1 MEKRQRI
8 EEALKEIGIHSIK
21 DLNEAIKKEKPL
33 DLGIM
38 VGDAEDVRKV
48 GQENTVTL
56 REVLRAA
63 EDFAYIRIKVKKC
76 GLMFE
81 TCYAAEGLKGHQNE
95 EFEKLKEKEV
105 IRFCNNRVDIG
116 GTTNELE
123 IEIKE
128 GK

>member
-1 MEKRQRI
+1 M
-8 EEALKEIGIHSIK
+8 
-21 DLNEAIKKEKPL
+21 
-33 DLGIM
+33 
-38 VGDAEDVRKV
+38 
-48 GQENTVTL
+48 TL

-105 IRFCNNRVDIG
+105 IRFCNNRVGIG
-116 GTTNELE
+116 DTTNELE